1 MIKWNHHVIILTWKT
16 LDVET
21 FPTME
26 EAKTK
31 YDEKF

>member
-1 MIKWNHHVIILTWKT
+1 MEPPRHYFDMENFG
-16 LDVET
+16 DVAT